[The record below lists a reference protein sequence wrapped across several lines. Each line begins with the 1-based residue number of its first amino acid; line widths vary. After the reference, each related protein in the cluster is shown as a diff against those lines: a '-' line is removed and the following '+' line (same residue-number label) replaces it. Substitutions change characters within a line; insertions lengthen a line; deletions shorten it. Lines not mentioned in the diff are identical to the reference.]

1 MTIELILQNQDTG
14 KAYDISEITE
24 SVEWF
29 TQMEEQPGKL
39 TFSIRYTGG
48 EVIASPGA
56 IVRFKVSGQN
66 VFFGYVFKYEKN
78 EAGRIQFT
86 AYDQLR
92 YLKNEDMYVF
102 SGMTADGI
110 FGKICSDF
118 GVQCRVVH
126 PSRYVVPDKVFSNKT
141 KLSAM
146 IQYGIDQ
153 TLNDTGEWYLIRDNF
168 GVLEFLS
175 VNKLKTNL
183 AIGDASLL
191 TSYTFSA
198 SIDDAANQIKLGQDN
213 KDTKKRDTYIVK
225 DSGSINQWGLLQHFE
240 KVNEKMNEAQ
250 IVTRAEMLLKS
261 KNKVKKSLKLEC
273 LGDFRVFPGVGI
285 VLLISD
291 LQRDTVYKGYALI
304 EKVTHSFANCKH
316 TMSIDVREW

>member
-1 MTIELILQNQDTG
+1 MTIELILQNQETG
-14 KAYDISEITE
+14 KAYDLSGITE
-24 SVEWF
+24 SVEWSA
-29 TQMEEQPGKL
+29 QMEEQPGKL
-39 TFSIRYTGG
+39 VFSVRYAGG
-48 EVIASPGA
+48 EAIASPGTV
-56 IVRFKVSGQN
+56 VRFKAAGRN

-102 SGMTADGI
+102 SGLTADGI
-110 FGKICSDF
+110 FKKVCGDF
-118 GVQCRVVH
+118 GIRHRVVH
-126 PSRYVVPDKVFSNKT
+126 PSGYVVPDKVFSSKT

-153 TLNDTGEWYLIRDNF
+153 TLIDTGEWHLIRDNF

-191 TSYTFSA
+191 TGYSFSA
-198 SIDDAANQIKLGQDN
+198 SIDDAANQIKLGRDN
-213 KDTKKRDTYIVK
+213 KDTGKRDTYIVK
-225 DSGSINQWGLLQHFE
+225 DSGSIGRWGLLQHFE

-273 LGDFRVFPGVGI
+273 LGDFRVFPGVGV
-285 VLLISD
+285 VLLLSD

-316 TMSIDVREW
+316 TMSVDVREW